1 MIDHL
6 TLTVSDLA
14 RSKEFY
20 TRAFEPLGYSIV
32 MDFGEMVGFGE
43 AGNASLWLRVAP
55 SGAQP
60 THIAFGARSHAAVD
74 AFHAAA
80 LEAGAQDNGG
90 PGPRAHY
97 SPDYYGAFVID
108 LDGHPIEA
116 VCRMSAEDLAGKKVT
131 AKAGAAR
138 KASAK
143 KKVKKSVSNKSAKKK
158 GAPKKKAS
166 AKRKPASKKKR

>member
-6 TLTVSDLA
+6 TLPVSDLA
-14 RSKEFY
+14 RSKDFY
-20 TRAFEPLGYSIV
+20 SRVFEPLGYSIV

-43 AGNASLWLRVAP
+43 ARKASLWLRVAP

-80 LEAGAQDNGG
+80 LQAGARDNGA

-97 SPDYYGAFVID
+97 HPDYYGAFVFD
-108 LDGHPIEA
+108 PDGHPIEA
-116 VCRMSAEDLAGKKVT
+116 LCRLSAAELAG
-131 AKAGAAR
+131 AKAAPRAGSAR

-143 KKVKKSVSNKSAKKK
+143 KNTVKKSAPRKK
-158 GAPKKKAS
+158 PS
-166 AKRKPASKKKR
+166 AKRKSAPKRKPAPKKRRK